1 MFRQGPLQCSAQQE
15 SPRASAVPKQGCIR
29 QLHSQQLLCKGHWGL
44 FTSRLTQAFLQL
56 LALLPSLGAA
66 SGLRATRLG
75 PCKGH
80 NIQKQSPCLIIL
92 YLVLLQWDGG
102 RASSQGCHCTVL
114 TVLSAL
120 PVLLRAITLHNSA
133 MVNETSHQFSIKNR

>member
-1 MFRQGPLQCSAQQE
+1 MHKTALQSVAALQRPL
-15 SPRASAVPKQGCIR
+15 G
-29 QLHSQQLLCKGHWGL
+29 GL

-66 SGLRATRLG
+66 SGLRAIRLG

-80 NIQKQSPCLIIL
+80 SIHKQSPCLIIL
-92 YLVLLQWDGG
+92 YLVLLQWGSG

-114 TVLSAL
+114 TALSAP
-120 PVLLRAITLHNSA
+120 PVLLGAIHFA
-133 MVNETSHQFSIKNR
+133 